1 MSKQIK
7 NFLFGAVVGGL
18 IVMSVYNEHMVIPI
32 LIWAGGYV
40 VFITLIRFL
49 ESLIEEENRKS
60 NKAVENK

>member
-32 LIWAGGYV
+32 LIWTGGYI
-40 VFITLIRFL
+40 VFITIIRLL
-49 ESLIEEENRKS
+49 ESMIGDGVS
-60 NKAVENK
+60 VDNKATEK